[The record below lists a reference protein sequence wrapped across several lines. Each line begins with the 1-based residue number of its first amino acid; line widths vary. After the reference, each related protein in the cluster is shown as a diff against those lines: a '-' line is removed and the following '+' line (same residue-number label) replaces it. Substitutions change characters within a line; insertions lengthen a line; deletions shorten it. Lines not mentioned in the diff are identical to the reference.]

1 VAGSRLQA
9 TNILEQTVCDA
20 GKEKISKQRHFKSL
34 ALCFGFL
41 RAFVKLLLLL
51 LLLVALRTA
60 MHASCTTYV
69 RQPPL
74 PGFAALRENDLHICS
89 LAIGRVPL
97 LSARSMCAC
106 KPSASKTYR
115 PRTAQTALIPFAMA
129 EPVHVLRVKERTRLH
144 GVAGAG
150 AAALIPAR
158 RRAEAVG
165 RHAAY
170 AIDGLSTSCT
180 RFSSPGTAD
189 RSSIPTVSL
198 YRSRSDVDQQVRLA
212 HGRSWP
218 KGSSCRFLPKL
229 AS

>member
-1 VAGSRLQA
+1 
-9 TNILEQTVCDA
+9 
-20 GKEKISKQRHFKSL
+20 
-34 ALCFGFL
+34 
-41 RAFVKLLLLL
+41 
-51 LLLVALRTA
+51 
-60 MHASCTTYV
+60 M
-69 RQPPL
+69 
-74 PGFAALRENDLHICS
+74 
-89 LAIGRVPL
+89 
-97 LSARSMCAC
+97 
-106 KPSASKTYR
+106 
-115 PRTAQTALIPFAMA
+115 
-129 EPVHVLRVKERTRLH
+129 LRVKERTRLH

-189 RSSIPTVSL
+189 RSSNPTVL
-198 YRSRSDVDQQVRLA
+198 FYRSRSGVDQQVRLA

-229 AS
+229 ASSTMTSPCLSVSQDYLIFYASRGTLNSRIRTLLPLVALCTDTLAFAPIPKARCVTGTRLHSQLKSPRLYNHD